1 MSTQD
6 VTTNTIAL
14 GQQSFET
21 PTDFEIAHSLL
32 ATEQAI
38 EALNK
43 KTFFAK
49 SIAKAQAIFLE
60 EWGTEGGNIREAAYA
75 LLFGTKVY
83 GEYKGA
89 RLKSHPK
96 GKCTETCGPHHRKEG
111 FVWINTEEG
120 FYLRKMAHGET
131 LPEVDCFLAG
141 AWSENTSV
149 HIEEEG
155 AWRPKM
161 GILFDQLYFRLPC
174 EGGEDFKI
182 RAWDLVQGPDLDI
195 LLTKGAEEYELLQF
209 ERQLEW
215 QSKNAAEIKEKAEA
229 EEAAQAKKSAEA
241 AAITRLAEEA
251 ATRKRLA
258 KKVFKELNKEICA
271 VEGALKSI
279 SGSLMGEPETAR
291 ALSRESKLFLLRTP
305 DFRGFLGKFWLANFS
320 EENGYTTEE
329 GVEISDVTATM
340 ILAVKEFAPEEI
352 LEHYDIDAML
362 QSLVG
367 NDNAEG

>member
-6 VTTNTIAL
+6 VTTNTTITL

-21 PTDFEIAHSLL
+21 PTDFEIAHGLL

-43 KTFFAK
+43 KPFFAK
-49 SIAKAQAIFLE
+49 GLAKAQSIFLE
-60 EWGTEGGNIREAAYA
+60 EWNTEGGNIREAAYS

-111 FVWINTEEG
+111 FVWVNTEDG
-120 FYLRKMAHGET
+120 FYLRKMSHGET
-131 LPEVDCFLAG
+131 LPEVNCFLAG

-182 RAWDLVQGPDLDI
+182 RAWDLVQGPDLNV
-195 LLTKGAEEYELLQF
+195 LLTKGVEEYELIQF

-229 EEAAQAKKSAEA
+229 KAAAEAKKIAEEAAQV
-241 AAITRLAEEA
+241 RLAEEA
-251 ATRKRLA
+251 AERKRLA

-279 SGSLMGEPETAR
+279 SSSLMSEPETAR

-305 DFRGFLGKFWLANFS
+305 SFREFLGKFWIENF
-320 EENGYTTEE
+320 TEE
-329 GVEISDVTATM
+329 AGKAATM
-340 ILAVKEFAPEEI
+340 LAAVKEFAPEEV
-352 LEHYDIDAML
+352 LGHYDVDAML
-362 QSLVG
+362 EALVG